1 MRNRAFAFAASIA
14 LAIAVARG
22 APLDNGKPG
31 INAIPCA
38 DQAWEEADPAFAAL
52 PGAKAWSGHYDGGV
66 YRIEIPDAWNGD
78 LVLWAHGYAS
88 NRGVQGSKLR
98 VDSPGGQGNS
108 FRQHLIDEHFAWA
121 ASSYRCNG
129 YVPGRGLL
137 DTMALTEVFTQINAG
152 KAPARVYL
160 TGGSMGGHV
169 TILGMQ
175 EFPTAF
181 AGGLALCSSGP
192 GEMDFLLS
200 VATASELITGVKVTD
215 ATREADVRSLTA
227 ILGKP
232 PDYTEKGRQLASV
245 QIQIS
250 GGPRPFAMEGLAG
263 RFVDNASTVAGAAS
277 TEVWG
282 RVATNDGVRYAIDD
296 GLGLTAKAINRKVR
310 RKSPDTTLRGTRG
323 PFEEAIPF
331 DGRIERPL
339 LTLHGTGDLYV
350 PISLEQ
356 SLRRAVDSAGRSSLL
371 VQRIIRSPGHC
382 NFSPHELITAFDD
395 LVKWSRAGMKPD
407 GDNVLGD
414 LRNAGL
420 KFTDP
425 LRPGDPGTSGFSGG
439 PYHSSR
445 FH

>member
-1 MRNRAFAFAASIA
+1 MLKRAFAAAAAMA
-14 LAIAVARG
+14 LAIAAARA
-22 APLDNGKPG
+22 APLDVGKPG

-38 DQAWEEADPAFAAL
+38 DQAWEETDASFAAL
-52 PGAKAWSGHYDGGV
+52 PGAKAWSGRYGGGE
-66 YRIEIPDAWNGD
+66 YRIEIPEAWNGD
-78 LVLWAHGYAS
+78 LVLWAHGFVS
-88 NRGVQGSKLR
+88 NRGAQGLRLR
-98 VDSPGGQGNS
+98 VDIPGGQES
-108 FRQHLIDEHFAWA
+108 TFRQHLIDEHFAWA

-137 DTMALTEVFTQINAG
+137 DTIALTDVFTGLNGA
-152 KAPARVYL
+152 KPPAHVYL
-160 TGGSMGGHV
+160 AGGSMGGHV

-200 VATASELITGVKVTD
+200 VATASELITGVKVSD
-215 ATREADVRSLTA
+215 ATREADVRSLAA

-232 PDYTEKGRQLASV
+232 PAYTEKGRQLASV

-250 GGPRPFAMEGLAG
+250 GGPRPFAMEGLAN
-263 RFVDNASTVAGAAS
+263 RFIDNASTVAGAAS
-277 TEVWG
+277 TEIWG

-296 GLGLTAKAINRKVR
+296 GLGLSATAINQKVR
-310 RKSPDTTLRGTRG
+310 RKSADTMLRSTDG
-323 PFEEAIPF
+323 PYEEAIPF
-331 DGRIERPL
+331 DGKIERPL

-356 SLRRAVDSAGRSSLL
+356 SLRRAVDGAGRSSLL

-382 NFSPHELITAFDD
+382 NFSSRELIAAFDD
-395 LVKWSRAGMKPD
+395 LVKWSRGGAKPQ
-407 GDNVLGD
+407 GDDVLGD
-414 LRNAGL
+414 LTNAGL

-425 LRPGDPGTSGFSGG
+425 VRSGDPGTVGLAAVLHGSA
-439 PYHSSR
+439 R
-445 FH
+445 F